1 MNANLAVL
9 PSRGYAPTNNAVAAW
24 LREVADTIEES
35 GGCFGRVVV
44 VAEVDGLVERLVAGG
59 ANSRIDTIG
68 LLAIATSHAIA
79 ELRG

>member
-1 MNANLAVL
+1 VNATITAL
-9 PSRGYAPTNNAVAAW
+9 PTSGYAPTNVTVAKW

-35 GGCFGRVVV
+35 DECYGRIVVV
-44 VAEVDGLVERLVAGG
+44 TEIDGTVSRLVAGG

-79 ELRG
+79 ELRE